1 MIRINL
7 LPHRE
12 LKRKRQQKE
21 FFVLLASVVGIGA
34 GIWFVVHSYEDN
46 RLHEQEDR
54 NKYLQDEIA
63 KLDKQIEE
71 IKDLKDQTAAL
82 IARKNVVESLQA
94 NRNQTVLLL
103 DQLVR
108 QLPDGLYLTGVK
120 QKGNSINIVG
130 MAQSNARVSTFMRN
144 LEASPYMEK
153 PSLVEIHAAT
163 DKSSGRLNQFTL
175 NVSLT
180 PQQNQAADSA
190 AANKKPDAATPKK
203 TTQADKVGVYFTKV
217 IPS

>member
-21 FFVLLASVVGIGA
+21 FFVMLAGVVGIGA
-34 GIWFVVHSYEDN
+34 GIWFVVHSYFDN
-46 RLHEQEDR
+46 RLHEQEGR
-54 NKYLQDEIA
+54 NNYLKSEIA

-71 IKDLKDQTAAL
+71 IADLKNQTAAL
-82 IARKNVVESLQA
+82 IARKNVVEQLQA

-108 QLPDGLYLTGVK
+108 QLPDGLYLTSVK
-120 QKGNSINIVG
+120 QKGNTVTIVG

-144 LEASPYMEK
+144 LDASPYLEK
-153 PSLVEIHAAT
+153 PVLIEIHAVT
-163 DKSSGRLNQFTL
+163 DKTAGHMNQFNL
-175 NVSLT
+175 SVSLT
-180 PQQNQAADSA
+180 PQQNQTTDTTPGKNAIAA
-190 AANKKPDAATPKK
+190 PKK
-203 TTQADKVGVYFTKV
+203 SARTENVRAYLTGAM
-217 IPS
+217 PS